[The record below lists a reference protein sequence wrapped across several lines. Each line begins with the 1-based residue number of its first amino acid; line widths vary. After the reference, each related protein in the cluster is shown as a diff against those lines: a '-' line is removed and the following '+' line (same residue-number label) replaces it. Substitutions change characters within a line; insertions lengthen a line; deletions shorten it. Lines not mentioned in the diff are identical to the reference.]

1 MAGGVVD
8 VKRYQIIS
16 LLYII
21 FVCFSV
27 LNIKISSLD
36 SNTYTIKTFQTI
48 QTEELK
54 KLSTSNLV
62 ISNNIDTLF
71 SLPKSRSYLKIANQ
85 LSTSLKIVNG
95 VIDHVNIQMKKE
107 GTTLT
112 KQFNS
117 RSFIEKTLRDP
128 QGVKLM
134 EVNLFALSSFI
145 KNSPYRLPSRLDELI
160 PLQKEVTTLKGRKD
174 EWKSYLFYHKP
185 MGISY
190 MQLER
195 IKLLIIQTQLIY
207 QEAALGEIGYQATY
221 YSKLNPQLYD
231 FTSNIKDTILKI
243 THKVDSIAKLDSM
256 EYQDVFFNKI
266 IHSLSTENVFVGLS
280 NSILHDFNYVL
291 DKDFELEIT
300 PKAKI
305 FKSDKE
311 VKIIFSKTGEYN
323 LRFFDTR
330 KGRKLLFE
338 KKVNVNKIPD
348 PVVSVDGDNLHNYNI
363 SISDLMSAVRLEAKL
378 DINNLRY
385 FPGRINS
392 YKVIKIHN
400 GKEEDYYINYGEI
413 FQSPTQKILGSLK
426 KNDLLIFDNVSISLV
441 DGTTRIASPIVYKIT
456 D

>member
-1 MAGGVVD
+1 MATGVVD

-48 QTEELK
+48 QVEELK
-54 KLSTSNLV
+54 KLAISNLV
-62 ISNNIDTLF
+62 IANNIDTLL
-71 SLPKSRSYLKIANQ
+71 SIPRSRSYLKIGTQ
-85 LSTSLKIVNG
+85 LSNRLKVVNSVIQHVNNQMIVNRT
-95 VIDHVNIQMKKE
+95 N
-107 GTTLT
+107 LT

-117 RSFIEKTLRDP
+117 RVFIEKTLKDP
-128 QGVKLM
+128 QGVLLM
-134 EVNLFALSSFI
+134 ENDLFALSQFI
-145 KNSPYRLPSRLDELI
+145 KNASYKLPSRLDDLI
-160 PLQKEVTTLKGRKD
+160 PLHKEVTTLKGRLD

-207 QEAALGEIGYQATY
+207 QEAALNEIGYQATY

-231 FTSNIKDTILKI
+231 LTSTLKDTIIKI
-243 THKVDSIAKLDSM
+243 THKVDSIAKIDSM

-280 NSILHDFNYVL
+280 NSILRDFNYII
-291 DKDFELEIT
+291 DKDFELEIS
-300 PKAKI
+300 PKAKTI
-305 FKSDKE
+305 KSDKE
-311 VKIIFSKTGEYN
+311 VKVIFSKTGEY
-323 LRFFDTR
+323 LLKFYDIR
-330 KGRKLLFE
+330 KGKKMVFE
-338 KKVNVNKIPD
+338 KKLSVNKIPD
-348 PVVSVDGDNLHNYNI
+348 PVVAVDGDHLHNYTI
-363 SISDLMSAVRLEAKL
+363 SIIDLMSAVRLEAKL

-392 YKVIKIHN
+392 YKVVKIHN
-400 GKEEDYYINYGEI
+400 GKEEENYTNYGEI

-441 DGTTRIASPIVYKIT
+441 DGTTRIASPIIYKIT

>member
-1 MAGGVVD
+1 MAGVVD

-54 KLSTSNLV
+54 KLS
-62 ISNNIDTLF
+62 ISNFLISSNIDTLL

-85 LSTSLKIVNG
+85 LSGSLKIVNG

-107 GTTLT
+107 STTLT
-112 KQFNS
+112 KQFNG
-117 RSFIEKTLRDP
+117 RSFIEKTLKDS
-128 QGVKLM
+128 QGVILM
-134 EVNLFALSSFI
+134 EANLFALSTLI
-145 KNSPYRLPSRLDELI
+145 KKSIFKLPSKLDELI
-160 PLQKEVTTLKGRKD
+160 PIQKEVTTLKGRKD
-174 EWKSYLFYHKP
+174 KWQSYLFFHKP

-195 IKLLIIQTQLIY
+195 IKLLIIQTQLLY

-231 FTSNIKDTILKI
+231 FTSNFKDTSLIFK
-243 THKVDSIAKLDSM
+243 HQVDSIAKLDSM

-280 NSILHDFNYVL
+280 NSILHDFNYIL
-291 DKDFELEIT
+291 DKEFELEIF

-305 FKSDKE
+305 LNSNKE
-311 VKIIFSKTGEYN
+311 VKIIFSKIGEYN
-323 LRFFDTR
+323 LKFFDTR

-348 PVVSVDGDNLHNYNI
+348 PVVSVDGDHLRNYNI
-363 SISDLMSAVRLEAKL
+363 SINDLMSAVRLVAKL
-378 DINNLRY
+378 DINNLHY

-400 GKEEDYYINYGEI
+400 GKEEDYYMNYGEI

-426 KNDLLIFDNVSISLV
+426 KNDLLIFDNVNISLV
-441 DGTTRIASPIVYKIT
+441 DGTTRITSPIIYKIT

>member
-1 MAGGVVD
+1 MAAGVVD

-36 SNTYTIKTFQTI
+36 SNIYTIKTFQTI
-48 QTEELK
+48 QVEELK
-54 KLSTSNLV
+54 KLRISNLV
-62 ISNNIDTLF
+62 IANNIDTLL
-71 SLPKSRSYLKIANQ
+71 SLPKSKSYIKIATQ
-85 LSTSLKIVNG
+85 LSVSLKVVDG
-95 VIDHVNIQMKKE
+95 VIDHVNNQMEKN
-107 GTTLT
+107 GTNLT
-112 KQFNS
+112 RQFNS
-117 RSFIEKTLRDP
+117 RGFIEKTLKDP
-128 QGVKLM
+128 KGVILM
-134 EVNLFALSSFI
+134 EQNLFTLSYFI
-145 KNSPYRLPSRLDELI
+145 KNSPYKLSSRLDELI
-160 PLQKEVTTLKGRKD
+160 PLNKEVTTLKGRKD
-174 EWKSYLFYHKP
+174 EWKSYLFFHKP

-207 QEAALGEIGYQATY
+207 QEAALGVIGYQATY
-221 YSKLNPQLYD
+221 YSKLNPKLYNL
-231 FTSNIKDTILKI
+231 TTPVKDTISKI
-243 THKVDSIAKLDSM
+243 VRKVDSIAKLDSM
-256 EYQDVFFNKI
+256 EYQDKIFNKI

-291 DKDFELEIT
+291 DKDFELDVN
-300 PKAKI
+300 PKSKI
-305 FKSDKE
+305 FNSDKE
-311 VKIIFSKTGEYN
+311 VKIIFNKTGEYN
-323 LRFFDTR
+323 LRFYDIR

-338 KKVNVNKIPD
+338 KKINVNKIPD
-348 PVVSVDGDNLHNYNI
+348 PVVSVDGDNLHNYTI

-413 FQSPTQKILGSLK
+413 FQSPTQKILVSLK

-441 DGTTRIASPIVYKIT
+441 DGTTRISSPIIYKIT